1 MSRRDALDNWE
12 QLSKL
17 LESRLSGDVSV
28 FHRPA
33 AGCGGN
39 LLKIIEILD
48 PAPSQ
53 SMENNVVSVRIAA
66 LSIRIER
73 RAQSEVEKEFA

>member
-1 MSRRDALDNWE
+1 M
-12 QLSKL
+12 
-17 LESRLSGDVSV
+17 

-33 AGCGGN
+33 AGCSGN
-39 LLKIIEILD
+39 LMKIIQILD

-66 LSIRIER
+66 LSIRIEL
-73 RAQSEVEKEFA
+73 RARSEVEKEFA